1 MILNTH
7 SDKDIPQFDIPKN
20 LPFKK
25 YLPISEMEQEWGF
38 IIHDIGHTVIP
49 INSDYPPKGHPGS
62 HMFSWET
69 GRILN
74 EYHFVLITEGSG
86 IFESKSTGVRN
97 INAGDG
103 IMLFPGEWHRYK
115 PLAKTG
121 WTENW
126 VGFSGPI
133 PDIVM
138 KDYFFKKEQA
148 IIPKCANMLV
158 LNLFKSLFQL
168 LSEEPFGFQRT
179 ASGICLQLI
188 AEICNI
194 QKGTESTKYVKSLI
208 SKAKYLMHKKI
219 NESIDFHI
227 FCENHGLSYSKF
239 RADFKHQT
247 GFAPLQ
253 YFLLLKVEK
262 AKDLLKTTDMNAKQ
276 IAFMLGFKSDHYFS
290 RIFKMKTGLTPL
302 EFRMKN

>member
-7 SDKDIPQFDIPKN
+7 SDKDIPQFDIPRN
-20 LPFKK
+20 LTFKK

-49 INSDYPPKGHPGS
+49 VNSDYPQKGHPGS
-62 HMFSWET
+62 YMFSWKT

-74 EYHFVLITEGSG
+74 EYHFVLITAGSG
-86 IFESKSTGVRN
+86 IFESKSTGERT

-103 IMLFPGEWHRYK
+103 FMLFPGEWHRYK
-115 PLAKTG
+115 PHVKTG

-126 VGFSGPI
+126 VGFSGQI
-133 PDIVM
+133 ADIVM
-138 KDYFFKKEQA
+138 KDTFFKKEQA
-148 IIPKCANMLV
+148 IVPKCANLLV
-158 LNLFKSLFQL
+158 QNLLKSMFQL

-179 ASGICLQLI
+179 ASGICLQLL

-194 QKGTESTKYVKSLI
+194 QKGSESTKHVSSLI
-208 SKAKYLMHKKI
+208 SKAKYIMHKKI
-219 NESIDFHI
+219 NENIDFHT

-239 RADFKHQT
+239 RADFKHQA

-253 YFLLLKVEK
+253 YFLLLKIEK
-262 AKDLLKTTDMNAKQ
+262 AKDLLKTTDLKAKQ
-276 IAFMLGFKSDHYFS
+276 IAFMVGFKSEHYFG

-302 EFRMKN
+302 EFRMRN